1 MFRGADALREGLL
14 TLEQLRGA
22 NWQRLAYGVYADSRL
37 DRDHGLRCR
46 ALAADLPEH
55 AHLAGPS
62 AAYLHGVEHAA
73 AFTDPVHLIVPAGT
87 RLNQRREA
95 AVHRMVLASD
105 EVGVQRGLPV
115 TSPLRTSWDVTLWM
129 DLVPAVAVLDALL
142 RDKLVTATQLMEL
155 AADRAGRHGAARATR
170 AFKLADAGGQSPQ
183 ETRLRLGLIR
193 AGLPRPELQHP
204 VPVGGR
210 VLHPDL
216 CWPQYRVAV
225 EYDGEWHDSPDS
237 FHLDRR
243 RLNLLVSAGWTVLHV
258 TSRRMRADFAAVVR
272 EVAAALRSA
281 GWNPGPGRPTPMI
294 P

>member
-37 DRDHGLRCR
+37 DRDHGLRCH
-46 ALAADLPEH
+46 ALALDLPEH
-55 AHLAGPS
+55 AGIAGPS

-73 AFTDPVHLIVPAGT
+73 SFTDPVHLIVPAGT
-87 RLNQRREA
+87 RLNQRKEA
-95 AVHRMVLASD
+95 AVHRMVLGPGEMAL
-105 EVGVQRGLPV
+105 QHGLPV
-115 TSPLRTSWDVTLWM
+115 TTPLRTSWDIVLWL

-142 RDKLVTATQLMEL
+142 RDKRVTAEQLAEL
-155 AADRAGRHGAARATR
+155 AADRVGRHGAARAAQ
-170 AFKLADAGGQSPQ
+170 AFALADGGAQSPQ

-204 VPVGGR
+204 VQVGGR
-210 VLHPDL
+210 LLHPDL
-216 CWPQYRVAV
+216 SWPRYRVAI

-243 RLNLLVSAGWTVLHV
+243 RLNLLVGAGWTVLHV
-258 TSRRMRADFAAVVR
+258 TSRRMRTDFAGVVA
-272 EVAAALRSA
+272 EVRAALTAADWS
-281 GWNPGPGRPTPMI
+281 PMTD
-294 P
+294 